1 MYYLNEELYLSL
13 RTYYPWRRMKQ
24 PLQNQGTKGVVDE
37 SLLPKTVKVEKD
49 SPIRSIAKT
58 ISWRIFATA
67 TTILVSYLVTGS
79 VTLAFQIGGV
89 EVVLKLIVFY
99 FHERAWANITWGK
112 IWYKNQLIRAI
123 KYRYLL
129 YKRAKIIR
137 RRS

>member
-1 MYYLNEELYLSL
+1 
-13 RTYYPWRRMKQ
+13 MKQ